1 MRFIVRAQSGFACAC
16 ALAIVLAISSTASN
30 GALAADNREL
40 TVIGESGDRH
50 VFGAKELDQLPKQKV
65 KAKVHDVDAEFE
77 GPLLVDLL
85 KAADVKFGDALK
97 GPKAG
102 TIAVFE
108 AADGYKIALTLLDF
122 DPATT
127 DSVVLVATA
136 RDGKPLDEKE
146 GPYRLVI
153 PSDKRPIRWIR
164 MLRTIRVAN
173 VKDLP
178 AVEAIKAPE
187 TPTK

>member
-1 MRFIVRAQSGFACAC
+1 MRFIVCVQSCCVCVC
-16 ALAIVLAISSTASN
+16 ALVVVIALGITTSN
-30 GALAADNREL
+30 RALAADNHEL
-40 TVIGESGDRH
+40 TVIGESGERH
-50 VFGAKELDQLPKQKV
+50 SFSAKEFEQLPKHKV

-85 KAADVKFGDALK
+85 KAAGVKFGDALK

-102 TIAVFE
+102 TLAVFE
-108 AADGYKIALTLLDF
+108 AADGYKVALTLLDF

-164 MLRTIRVAN
+164 MLRTIHVAN

-178 AVEAIKAPE
+178 AADAAKTPE